1 MTDDLVRAAY
11 AARAAEYTSLLGSV
25 EDMHE
30 LDRQRIKRWAEAIDG
45 QVVDVGCGPGHWT
58 DFLQRHGVKVQGI
71 DLVPEFIDS
80 ARSRFP
86 GVTYRVGSLRELGV
100 PSGSLHGV
108 LEWYSLIH
116 VHPDELPAMLDEI
129 ARALTPE
136 GRLLLGF
143 FEGTAGTPFTHAVA
157 TAYYW
162 SVEQMRHMLTESGF
176 DVIDVET
183 RQDAGRRPHAAIAAI
198 VR

>member
-11 AARAAEYTSLLGSV
+11 AARAAEYTSLLGSI

-45 QVVDVGCGPGHWT
+45 QVIDIGCGPGHWT

-86 GVTYRVGSLRELGV
+86 GVAYRVGSLHELGV

-108 LEWYSLIH
+108 LAWYSLIH
-116 VHPDELPAMLDEI
+116 VDPDDLPAMLDEI
-129 ARALTPE
+129 ARALIPG

-143 FEGTAGTPFTHAVA
+143 FDGPAGTPFTHAVA

-162 SVEQMRHMLTESGF
+162 SIEQMRQMLSESGF

-183 RQDAGRRPHAAIAAI
+183 RQDTGRRPHAAIAAI
-198 VR
+198 AR

>member
-1 MTDDLVRAAY
+1 MTDDLIRAAY
-11 AARAAEYTSLLGSV
+11 TARAAEYTSLLGSV

-108 LEWYSLIH
+108 LAWYSLIH

-129 ARALTPE
+129 ARALTSG

-143 FEGTAGTPFTHAVA
+143 FEGTAGTPFTHAVT

-162 SVEQMRHMLTESGF
+162 SVEQMRHMLSESGF
-176 DVIDVET
+176 DVVDAET
-183 RQDAGRRPHAAIAAI
+183 RQDTGRRPHAAIAAI
-198 VR
+198 LR